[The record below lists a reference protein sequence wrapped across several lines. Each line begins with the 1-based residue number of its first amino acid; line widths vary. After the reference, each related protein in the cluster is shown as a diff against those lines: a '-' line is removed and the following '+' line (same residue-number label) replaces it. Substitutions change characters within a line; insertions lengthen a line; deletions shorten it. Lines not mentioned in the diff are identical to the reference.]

1 MPSAM
6 LTQDEKKF
14 SMNWGAG
21 FHEDTQ
27 CAMTFILDFFDSII
41 ISNEFLLC
49 ISPSPTFF
57 LAARNEVKIFLRFTI
72 NMTELIPDPTSSDF
86 KRKVS

>member
-6 LTQDEKKF
+6 LTQDEKRF
-14 SMNWGAG
+14 SMNWGAS

-41 ISNEFLLC
+41 IINVFPYVFHLVQH
-49 ISPSPTFF
+49 FF
-57 LAARNEVKIFLRFTI
+57 SILN
-72 NMTELIPDPTSSDF
+72 
-86 KRKVS
+86 